1 MEVAIFAPMKPYKNI
16 ILDFG
21 GVLLDWNPHYLFDPY
36 FGDPAKADWF
46 IKNICTQDWNAEMD
60 KGKPFDVA
68 VAERIARFPE
78 WEKEIRLYQSDWIR
92 MIGEE
97 IPGMYQ
103 LEQDLKAAGYRLYG
117 LTNWSLE
124 TFNLVRGKRVFS
136 ILDGMVVSGEEHLL
150 KPDPA
155 FFQILLDRWH
165 LRKEECLFTDDNLP
179 NIVGAEAIGLP
190 AVRFTD
196 ADSLR
201 KLLL

>member
-1 MEVAIFAPMKPYKNI
+1 MEVTIFAPMKPYKNI